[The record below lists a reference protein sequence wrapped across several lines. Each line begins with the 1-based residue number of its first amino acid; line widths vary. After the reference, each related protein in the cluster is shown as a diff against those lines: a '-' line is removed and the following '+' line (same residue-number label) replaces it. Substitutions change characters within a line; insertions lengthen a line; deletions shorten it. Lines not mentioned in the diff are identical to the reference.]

1 MEKSKSKPM
10 AETEKLKKENLMLQR
25 KLRSAMEAI
34 EAIKE
39 DNIDALLT
47 DARENARKVYTEKTA
62 DKPYRILI
70 EKMHEGAV
78 MLSEDGIIIYCNAYF
93 ALMINLPLEKVF
105 GTDLLDYIDDSSKEN
120 TEKLITQC
128 QIQPVNDEI
137 IILSE
142 NGKKIHTLMSL
153 TALTLDNKPFIS
165 VIMTDLTKQVEFQ
178 KKLIFKTKQLE
189 AKNEELENANIEL
202 AFQISEK
209 KRRSKELRIAKTDV
223 KDLEEINTHKDSVLA
238 ILSHDL
244 RSPLAGIIGIAELL
258 NSDFDDMKQ
267 AEVKHL
273 HALLLKESAKELTML
288 DNLLEWGRI
297 KYASEAF
304 APENTVLTQSVSK
317 VFETLKEVA
326 ARNGIQLMNEVK
338 KDIIVFA
345 DGKMVLSVIQNIV
358 SNAIRYTPEDGKIT
372 VTAKNK
378 GDKVETR
385 ITDTGIGMSE
395 ELTEKLFTPQ
405 MTSLL
410 TPRKKNK
417 GGGIGLLLVKDILDK
432 NNGEIWVESKEGKG
446 SSFCFTL
453 LAGR

>member
-1 MEKSKSKPM
+1 M